1 MPGQVY
7 AIHVPILLESSVN
20 SIQDHRRADCTYSGN
35 RIPPASLTPMH
46 RLNPTNTQQP
56 TSNVTSPMVFLIR
69 PRKASRLH
77 TQTAACLVRVYCY
90 NTRRIPS
97 CNSVTDAWHFAPS
110 QLHRNVH
117 QLRDLAA
124 PRIARG
130 DATIVCAFRDIVR
143 ARSLLI

>member
-7 AIHVPILLESSVN
+7 TIHVPVFPEGCVN
-20 SIQDHRRADCTYSGN
+20 TIQDHRRADCTYSGTWV
-35 RIPPASLTPMH
+35 PQAPLTPVH

-90 NTRRIPS
+90 NTRRISS
-97 CNSVTDAWHFAPS
+97 CNSVTDAWHFLALATPQECS
-110 QLHRNVH
+110 STSRSRRSSYRTRRRDNR
-117 QLRDLAA
+117 LR
-124 PRIARG
+124 I
-130 DATIVCAFRDIVR
+130 
-143 ARSLLI
+143 S